1 MLVLIDES
9 GDPGFKLARGSS
21 PFFVVAMVL
30 FRDFGEAE
38 RASRAVGDARESLGV
53 RPEFKFS
60 QSRDPVRDAF
70 FEAVLPFDFRV
81 RALVVDKSRIYSQ
94 NLREDTE
101 RFYRYFVQLLMR
113 HDHGTLTDAHVR
125 IDGSGNRAF
134 RRELG
139 RYLRRQIGP
148 GSVKKMRF
156 IDSRKDNL
164 VQLAD
169 MAVGAIARSYYPND
183 RTRHDRWLRILRPK
197 IEDIWDFR

>member
-9 GDPGFKLARGSS
+9 GDPGFRLTRGAS

-30 FRDFGEAE
+30 FRDFREAE
-38 RASRAVGDARESLGV
+38 RASRAVGHARESLGV
-53 RPEFKFS
+53 KPEFKFS

-81 RALVVDKSRIYSQ
+81 RALVVDKSGIYSQ
-94 NLREDTE
+94 NLRENKE
-101 RFYRYFVQLLMR
+101 CFYRYFVQLLMR
-113 HDHGTLTDAHVR
+113 HDDGVLTGAHVK
-125 IDGSGNRAF
+125 IDGSGSRAF
-134 RRELG
+134 RRELEH
-139 RYLRRQIGP
+139 YLRRQIGP
-148 GSVKKMRF
+148 GRIKKMRF
-156 IDSRKDNL
+156 VDSRKDNL

-183 RTRHDRWLRILRPK
+183 RTRHDRWRRVLEPK

>member
-9 GDPGFKLARGSS
+9 GDPGFRLTRGAS

-30 FRDFGEAE
+30 FRDFREAE

-81 RALVVDKSRIYSQ
+81 RALVVDKSEIYSQ
-94 NLREDTE
+94 NLRENKE
-101 RFYRYFVQLLMR
+101 CFYRYFVQLLMR
-113 HDHGTLTDAHVR
+113 HDDGTLTGAHVK
-125 IDGSGNRAF
+125 IDGSGSRAF
-134 RRELG
+134 RRELEH
-139 RYLRRQIGP
+139 YLRRRIGP
-148 GSVKKMRF
+148 GRIKKMRF
-156 IDSRKDNL
+156 VDSRKDNL

-183 RTRHDRWLRILRPK
+183 RTRHDRWRRVLEPK